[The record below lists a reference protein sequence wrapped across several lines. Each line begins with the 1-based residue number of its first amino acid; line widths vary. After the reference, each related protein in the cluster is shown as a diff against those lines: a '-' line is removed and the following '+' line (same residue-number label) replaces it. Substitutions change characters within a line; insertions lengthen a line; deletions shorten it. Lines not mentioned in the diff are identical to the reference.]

1 MLVLVVCWWGLFSFL
16 HHSCWVCIPANSYV
30 CSSQYGGCGEFIG
43 DFCYNSVSLFISG
56 NLYPCLFQEMERAHM
71 ASEITSAEVD

>member
-1 MLVLVVCWWGLFSFL
+1 MLALVVRWWRFCSL
-16 HHSCWVCIPANSYV
+16 HESCWVFIPDNSNV

-56 NLYPCLFQEMERAHM
+56 NLYPCLFQEMERARL
-71 ASEITSAEVD
+71 ASETTSAEVY